1 MRTDRSPQL
10 FLPALAI
17 LLFVFSGQAG
27 EVRAEDRGY
36 NPRKVSRH
44 LRQDAD
50 RGGANL
56 VDVIVTLNTQQD
68 SDTQTS
74 VPRLA
79 APGARRSER
88 CRFRRSVFQLAR
100 CRRWQRTTR

>member
-1 MRTDRSPQL
+1 MRSYRSRQL

-17 LLFVFSGQAG
+17 LLFVFSGQAR

-36 NPRKVSRH
+36 NPRKVSRY

-50 RGGANL
+50 RGDANL

-68 SDTQTS
+68 SDTTDFG
-74 VPRLA
+74 A
-79 APGARRSER
+79 AFGGARRRRSER
-88 CRFRRSVFQLAR
+88 CRFRRSGFRLAR
-100 CRRWQRTTR
+100 CRHWPRRTR